1 MEQEKK
7 SCPYCG
13 EKIMASAKKCR
24 YCGEWLTNIPNFIP
38 HTSQDVPHK
47 ESCLRSKC
55 LYNRKWTDLFFVVTI
70 IAILITYLN
79 LYEILKIDLIPSL
92 VGIVFAFLYELL
104 FLFLLMK
111 AIPYMSRLLNIHF
124 VVVLAMDAFLC
135 ILYLTLFTTNINNKN
150 SFVFVLFFL
159 YTSYIVTTFLGLQLV
174 LNYEGVIKQTGW
186 IIIVYYI
193 VSLIWSTIEDD
204 ISNPIAFVV
213 SFALDC
219 FYYRYIRNIL
229 SYKINIDYE
238 RN

>member
-1 MEQEKK
+1 
-7 SCPYCG
+7 
-13 EKIMASAKKCR
+13 
-24 YCGEWLTNIPNFIP
+24 
-38 HTSQDVPHK
+38 
-47 ESCLRSKC
+47 
-55 LYNRKWTDLFFVVTI
+55 
-70 IAILITYLN
+70 
-79 LYEILKIDLIPSL
+79 
-92 VGIVFAFLYELL
+92 
-104 FLFLLMK
+104 
-111 AIPYMSRLLNIHF
+111 MSRLLNIHF